1 MDSFG
6 WAHLREDVGVTRLSI
21 RETTVILKSWK
32 TKGGFRR
39 VRLGIR

>member
-6 WAHLREDVGVTRLSI
+6 WVRLCEDVSVTRLSI
-21 RETTVILKSWK
+21 CETTVILKSWK
-32 TKGGFRR
+32 TKGGLRR